1 MLNFFNVF
9 ASFVIALAVSV
20 MVIPAIIRVCRKL
33 NLLSVTNG
41 RSASLWRVPNLGGIA
56 VFLGFILGIT
66 LTSTVY
72 FIHESIYIFAGGLV
86 MLFVGLNDDI
96 LPMMARKKLLL
107 EVVIAAI
114 LIFWGDFRFTNLHGF
129 MGIEAIPMF
138 VSVLLTGFVFL
149 LIINAINLVDGI
161 DGLAA
166 GLSIFSA
173 SVLGVW
179 FFLSGNFAFSIIS
192 FSLAGGLSGFF
203 FYNVYGKENKIM
215 MGDTGSLVVGT
226 IIAILI
232 VQFNELNIDQTAP
245 YAVYAAPAVSFGL
258 LVYPLLD
265 TLRVFLIRI
274 IQNKSPFVADK
285 NHTHH
290 RLLALRMNHREATYW
305 ILGVNALFTF
315 AVFYFQ
321 WLGIVRLMI
330 FIVMVGGFYLLMPSF
345 ILSTKNRIAEN
356 DPYQQIILFNMRL
369 KKPEKKEEMAVG
381 LSKNRLPNI
390 IVEQLRRISIW

>member
-1 MLNFFNVF
+1 MLDFFNVF
-9 ASFVIALAVSV
+9 ASYLIALAVSAL
-20 MVIPAIIRVCRKL
+20 VIPTIIRVCRKL
-33 NLLSVTNG
+33 NLLSIPNG
-41 RSASLWRVPNLGGIA
+41 RSASLWHVPNLGGIA
-56 VFLGFILGIT
+56 IFLGFILGIT

-72 FIHESIYIFAGGLV
+72 YIHESIYIFSAGLV

-96 LPMMARKKLLL
+96 LPMFAKKKLLTEIL
-107 EVVIAAI
+107 IAAI
-114 LIFWGDFRFTNLHGF
+114 LIFWGDFRLTNLHGF

-138 VSVLLTGFVFL
+138 VSVILTGFVYI

-179 FFLSGNFAFSIIS
+179 FFLSGHFAFSIIA

-226 IIAILI
+226 MIAILI
-232 VQFNELNIDQTAP
+232 VKFNELNIDQSAA
-245 YAVYAAPAVSFGL
+245 YAISAAPAVSFGL
-258 LVYPLLD
+258 LIYPLLD
-265 TLRVFLIRI
+265 TLRVFLIRV
-274 IQNKSPFVADK
+274 IQHKSPFVADK

-305 ILGVNALFTF
+305 ILAVNALFTL

-330 FIVMVGGFYLLMPSF
+330 FNVMVGGFYLLMPSF
-345 ILSTKNRIAEN
+345 ILSTKNRISEN
-356 DPYQQIILFNMRL
+356 DPYQQIILFNKRV
-369 KKPEKKEEMAVG
+369 KKMEDKKEIAVG
-381 LSKNRLPNI
+381 ISMHRIPHI
-390 IVEQLRRISIW
+390 FVEQLKRISLW